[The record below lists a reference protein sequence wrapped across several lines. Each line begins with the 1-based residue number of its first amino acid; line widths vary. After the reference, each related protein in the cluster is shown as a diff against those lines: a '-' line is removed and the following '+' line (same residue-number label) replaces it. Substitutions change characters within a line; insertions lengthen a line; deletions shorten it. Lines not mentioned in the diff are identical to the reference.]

1 MTTITA
7 EQFLSIHAD
16 AIQKAREASGDYYQ
30 VNLGGRDNFPC
41 GFAWVKVFKVRSNSK
56 LGKAMVSVGFEK
68 SYTGGLSLWNPSQYN
83 CQNVNT
89 LAAGARAYAKV
100 LQDNGIEAYSDSRL
114 D

>member
-1 MTTITA
+1 
-7 EQFLSIHAD
+7 
-16 AIQKAREASGDYYQ
+16 
-30 VNLGGRDNFPC
+30 
-41 GFAWVKVFKVRSNSK
+41 
-56 LGKAMVSVGFEK
+56 MVSVGFEK

-89 LAAGARAYAKV
+89 LEAGARAYAKV